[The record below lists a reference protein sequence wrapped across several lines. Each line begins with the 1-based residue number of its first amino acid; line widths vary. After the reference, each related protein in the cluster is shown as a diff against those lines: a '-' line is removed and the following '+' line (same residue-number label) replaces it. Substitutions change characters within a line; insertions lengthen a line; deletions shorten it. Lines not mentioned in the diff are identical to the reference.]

1 MSTSPFSTYKEFL
14 EAKGPIYTFANNP
27 TMIGFF
33 IVLTVLILL
42 YFIYATFAPRSQSK
56 NSQHP
61 VALGVLL
68 MVGLS
73 SALAS
78 NLYNFVQ
85 KEGQPPTRRVVS
97 QRSLEMNQPEARRF
111 SQRRAATPYAAAQRS
126 LNKLMKSVWKV

>member
-14 EAKGPIYTFANNP
+14 EAKGPIYTFANNS

-33 IVLTVLILL
+33 IVLTILILL
-42 YFIYATFAPRSQSK
+42 YFIYATFAPRSQST
-56 NSQHP
+56 NTNNP

-78 NLYNFVQ
+78 NLYNLVQ
-85 KEGQPPTRRVVS
+85 REGQPPARRVVS
-97 QRSLEMNQPEARRF
+97 QRSLDIKQPEARRF
-111 SQRRAATPYAAAQRS
+111 SQRRTTPYTVAQRS
-126 LNKLMKSVWKV
+126 LNKLMKSIWKV

>member
-1 MSTSPFSTYKEFL
+1 MSTSPFTTYKEFL

-33 IVLTVLILL
+33 LALTVLILL

-56 NSQHP
+56 NTQNP
-61 VALGVLL
+61 VALGMLL

-73 SALAS
+73 STLAS

-85 KEGQPPTRRVVS
+85 KDGQPPTRRVVS
-97 QRSLEMNQPEARRF
+97 QRSPEINPPEARRL
-111 SQRRAATPYAAAQRS
+111 SQRRAATPYAVAQRS
-126 LNKLMKSVWKV
+126 LSKFMKSVWKA

>member
-14 EAKGPIYTFANNP
+14 EAKGPIYTFANNS

-33 IVLTVLILL
+33 IVLSVLILL
-42 YFIYATFAPRSQSK
+42 WFIYSTFAPRSQSTNTK
-56 NSQHP
+56 NP

-78 NLYNFVQ
+78 NLYNLVQ
-85 KEGQPPTRRVVS
+85 KDGQPPSRRVVS
-97 QRSLEMNQPEARRF
+97 QRSPEMKPPEARRF
-111 SQRRAATPYAAAQRS
+111 SQRRATPYAVAQRS
-126 LNKLMKSVWKV
+126 LNQFIKSVWKA